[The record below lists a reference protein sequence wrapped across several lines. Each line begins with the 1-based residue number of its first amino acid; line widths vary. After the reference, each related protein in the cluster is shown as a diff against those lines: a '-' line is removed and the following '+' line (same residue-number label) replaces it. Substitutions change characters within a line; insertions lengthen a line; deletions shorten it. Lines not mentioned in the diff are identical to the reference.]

1 MAEIL
6 FNTGNSAIDGKITTN
21 VTSSGKDYTI
31 TAEVWMRRNNSWKGN
46 SNGTLHAKCYIND
59 FTTPVLDVTKHCD
72 VPNKMTHEGTW
83 YPNGSWVKLLDF
95 SKKITYDVTEDAT
108 YSVGFWSIGVGTA
121 PDAFIVNKYL
131 NGGTEKSDKDLPFKA
146 TTDSSG
152 NALTVIT
159 PPSQSTL
166 TTRSLFNHCTV
177 KVTPGSSGVGNA
189 SNGCETQFTI
199 MAKEDPTLL
208 YREGSFT
215 ENFYDMSL
223 PALIGKDYFGGDPV
237 DEYTI
242 FIRTRTKGAL
252 GVHSDWKESYITP
265 VYYYRPPTGLTGLKV
280 DTKFNTQSNKY
291 TYTCE
296 WDASSSQCNLD
307 DLVKY
312 HVEVYRNGEL
322 FPIET
327 EPDISG
333 TQLILDDPQFRSGD
347 EIEIKV
353 TPFSN
358 FYNHF
363 MGYNPMGHIYYSLPG
378 APEDNFVLEGQSAS
392 VKLQIKRGPLVM
404 VKTSNKWET
413 CPIFINDDGVWKE
426 PESCFV
432 YTGEGENK
440 WKKLVQ

>member
-6 FNTGNSAIDGKITTN
+6 FNTGNSAIDGKITTT

-31 TAEVWMRRNNSWKGN
+31 TAEVWMRRNNSWSGKSHGKL
-46 SNGTLHAKCYIND
+46 SGKFYIND
-59 FTTPVLDVTKHCD
+59 FETPVLTVTSRYLV
-72 VPNKMTHEGTW
+72 VPSNDEYKGIW
-83 YPNGSWVKLLDF
+83 YDRGVWVKLLDF
-95 SKKITYDVTEDAT
+95 SKKITYDVTKDAT
-108 YSVGFWSIGVGTA
+108 YSVGFWSKCDGTA

-131 NGGTEKSDKDLPFKA
+131 NGGTEKGDKDLPFKA
-146 TTDSSG
+146 TTDSKG
-152 NALTVIT
+152 NPLTVIT
-159 PPSQSTL
+159 PPSQPTL

-177 KVTPGSSGVGNA
+177 SVTPGSSGVGNA

-199 MAKEDPTLL
+199 MAKEDQTLF

-223 PALIGKDYFGGDPV
+223 PTLIGKDYFGGDPV

-252 GVHSDWKESYITP
+252 GVHSDWKESYINN
-265 VYYYRPPTGLTGLKV
+265 VYYYRPPTDVTGLMV
-280 DTKFNTQSNKY
+280 DTEFNTQSNKY
-291 TYTCE
+291 TYTCK

-312 HVEVYRNGEL
+312 RVEVYRNGES

-327 EPDISG
+327 ETDISV
-333 TQLILDDPQFRSGD
+333 TQFILDDPQFRSGD
-347 EIEIKV
+347 KIEIKV
-353 TPFSN
+353 IPYSD

-363 MGYNPMGHIYYSLPG
+363 VNYNPSATPDTLV
-378 APEDNFVLEGQSAS
+378 DNFVLEGQSAS
-392 VKLQIKRGPLVM
+392 VKLQIKRGPLFM
-404 VKTSNKWET
+404 VKTSNNWET

-426 PESCFV
+426 PNSCFV
-432 YTGEGENK
+432 YIGEGENK